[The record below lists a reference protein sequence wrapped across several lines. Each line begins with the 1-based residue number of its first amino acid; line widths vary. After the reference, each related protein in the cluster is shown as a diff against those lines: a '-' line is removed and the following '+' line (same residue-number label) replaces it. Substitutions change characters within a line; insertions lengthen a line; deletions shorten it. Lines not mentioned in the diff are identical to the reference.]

1 MSEVRQL
8 HNGRLK
14 IYLSYA
20 AGAGKTYRMLEDAQQ
35 ARRKGMDVAVGYFEP
50 HERKDTIAKLEGLEL
65 IPRRSMEYRDKRFE
79 ELDVEAI
86 LLRSPAIC
94 LVDEFAHS
102 NAPGSRRTKRWEDVL
117 ELLNTGIRVFMS
129 ETVTYLFYK
138 DTETIERFV
147 EEITT
152 TRNTK
157 DLVPL
162 LHRFGAYLDTLLG
175 QVALRT
181 VLAGEPLAH

>member
-1 MSEVRQL
+1 MAQIRTAPS
-8 HNGRLK
+8 
-14 IYLSYA
+14 IYARTETAYASLSD
-20 AGAGKTYRMLEDAQQ
+20 GFKLIISG
-35 ARRKGMDVAVGYFEP
+35 F
-50 HERKDTIAKLEGLEL
+50 AKVVD
-65 IPRRSMEYRDKRFE
+65 PA
-79 ELDVEAI
+79 LDIFSVF
-86 LLRSPAIC
+86 P
-94 LVDEFAHS
+94 EF
-102 NAPGSRRTKRWEDVL
+102 RTKREQSVALRRELLDLIKTVNAAEAEPDPKKI
-117 ELLNTGIRVFMS
+117 ELLNAGIRQFMG